1 MQFVSS
7 IERSIMSLQ
16 TASSIAT
23 PMQLLGMTHG
33 LVIHQALYSV
43 ATLGVADLLK
53 DGPQTSSELA
63 RNLKVDESALYRIL
77 RLLASQNVFEETS
90 PRVFGNSELSLFLRT
105 GVRGSVRSV
114 LIFRGSE
121 FFFGPFAEI
130 LYSIETGRA
139 ARAKMYGMEAF
150 EYMKTHPETARVF
163 DDAMTNMSE
172 LVGPAVATAYDFGKW
187 GSLMDV
193 GGGNGMLLASIL
205 RAHPE
210 LRGVLADLPHTLE
223 RARQCD
229 LLGGELASRTTMR
242 PCDFF
247 REVPSGCRAYV
258 MKHVIH
264 DWDDERAQNVL
275 ANCRRAV
282 PADGVLLLVEWVLPE
297 GNAPSAGKFADVV
310 MLLMTGGKERTLEE
324 YRQLLR
330 RAGFRLNQV
339 IPTSPDLGII
349 EALSD

>member
-1 MQFVSS
+1 
-7 IERSIMSLQ
+7 
-16 TASSIAT
+16 
-23 PMQLLGMTHG
+23 
-33 LVIHQALYSV
+33 
-43 ATLGVADLLK
+43 
-53 DGPQTSSELA
+53 
-63 RNLKVDESALYRIL
+63 
-77 RLLASQNVFEETS
+77 
-90 PRVFGNSELSLFLRT
+90 
-105 GVRGSVRSV
+105 
-114 LIFRGSE
+114 
-121 FFFGPFAEI
+121 
-130 LYSIETGRA
+130 
-139 ARAKMYGMEAF
+139 MEAF

-172 LVGPAVATAYDFGKW
+172 LVGPTVATAYDFGKW

-264 DWDDERAQNVL
+264 DWDDERAQNIL

-282 PADGVLLLVEWVLPE
+282 PADGVLLLVEWVLPK

-330 RAGFRLNQV
+330 SAGFRLNQV
-339 IPTSPDLGII
+339 ILTSPDLGII

>member
-1 MQFVSS
+1 
-7 IERSIMSLQ
+7 MSLQ
-16 TASSIAT
+16 TSSAIT
-23 PMQLLGMTHG
+23 MPMQLLAMTHG
-33 LVIHQALYSV
+33 LPIHQVLY
-43 ATLGVADLLK
+43 AAAKLGVADLLK

-90 PRVFGNSELSLFLRT
+90 PRTFDNTELSYFLRT
-105 GVRGSVRSV
+105 GVPGSVRSIV
-114 LIFRGSE
+114 IFRGSE
-121 FFFGPFAEI
+121 FFFAPFAEI

-139 ARAKMYGMEAF
+139 ARAKLYGMEAF

-172 LVGPAVATAYDFGKW
+172 LVGPAVAAAYDFGKW

-210 LRGVLADLPHTLE
+210 LRGVLADLPATLE
-223 RARQCD
+223 RAGERGF
-229 LLGGELASRTTMR
+229 LGGELASRSTMR

-258 MKHVIH
+258 MKNVIH
-264 DWDDERAQNVL
+264 DWDDERAQNIL

-282 PADGVLLLVEWVLPE
+282 PTDGALLLVEWGLPE
-297 GNAPSAGKFADVV
+297 GNALSAGKFADVV
-310 MLLMTGGKERTLEE
+310 MLLLTGGKERTVEE
-324 YRQLLR
+324 YRRLLG

-339 IPTSPDLGII
+339 VPTSPDLIII

>member
-1 MQFVSS
+1 MPPQTSS
-7 IERSIMSLQ
+7 S
-16 TASSIAT
+16 AT
-23 PMQLLGMTHG
+23 PTAIPLQLLGMTNG
-33 LVIHQALYSV
+33 LVIHQALY
-43 ATLGVADLLK
+43 AAAKLGVADLLQ
-53 DGPQTSSELA
+53 DGPQTCSELA
-63 RNLKVDESALYRIL
+63 RNLNLNESALYRIL
-77 RLLASQNVFEETS
+77 RLLASQSVFEEKS
-90 PRVFGNSELSLFLRT
+90 PRTFANTELSNFLRT
-105 GVRGSVRSV
+105 GVPGSVRSI
-114 LIFRGSE
+114 LIYRGSE
-121 FFFGPFAEI
+121 FFFRPFEEI
-130 LYSIETGRA
+130 LYSIETGLA
-139 ARAKMYGMEAF
+139 ARAKVYGMEAF
-150 EYMKTHPETARVF
+150 EYLKTDPETARTF
-163 DDAMTNMSE
+163 DDAMTSMSE
-172 LVGPAVATAYDFGKW
+172 LVGPAVAAAYDFGKW

-264 DWDDERAQNVL
+264 DWDDERAQNIL